1 MLGAVVATT
10 ERNERQ
16 SFRQLQKGGET
27 YGYNEIGGDRSV
39 GLVGL
44 AGRDPGDAPG
54 TRSLMGS
61 RVRMDDDGAFALWLY
76 MGQVRACADR

>member
-1 MLGAVVATT
+1 VPVATT

-39 GLVGL
+39 GLSVGL
-44 AGRDPGDAPG
+44 AGRDRGDATG
-54 TRSLMGS
+54 TQPLMGR

>member
-1 MLGAVVATT
+1 MGSRFYLVDTT
-10 ERNERQ
+10 EQNERQ

-39 GLVGL
+39 GLSVG
-44 AGRDPGDAPG
+44 AGPDPGDATG

-61 RVRMDDDGAFALWLY
+61 RVRLDDDDGAFALWLY
-76 MGQVRACADR
+76 I